1 MASRKEGQTM
11 VKSATISNYE
21 AEAIMEALSFFI
33 HKHGPEHMLTDAMQ
47 RMFKVIREN
56 DTIRIKED

>member
-1 MASRKEGQTM
+1 M
-11 VKSATISNYE
+11 VKTATISNYE

-56 DTIRIKED
+56 DTIYIKED